1 MERKRRSS
9 VVLGQELLSK
19 SVDYND
25 TWYNTS
31 INKPLADEK
40 RNSSITSQQDLEPTF
55 FSQFLKDVW

>member
-25 TWYNTS
+25 TS